1 MNATD
6 KQLKNNIDEFKGD
19 EAKLDPLALK
29 SFANSKKVYIQ
40 GSSSNINVPF
50 REITISD
57 TPSQFGAEKMHPF
70 LFMIHRAPTLTQITA
85 LIFVMVCLSCA
96 KIGLMQEMTH

>member
-29 SFANSKKVYIQ
+29 SFANSKKSLHTRFVIQ
-40 GSSSNINVPF
+40 Y
-50 REITISD
+50 
-57 TPSQFGAEKMHPF
+57 
-70 LFMIHRAPTLTQITA
+70 
-85 LIFVMVCLSCA
+85 
-96 KIGLMQEMTH
+96 

>member
-29 SFANSKKVYIQ
+29 SFANS
-40 GSSSNINVPF
+40 N
-50 REITISD
+50 
-57 TPSQFGAEKMHPF
+57 TPSNP
-70 LFMIHRAPTLTQITA
+70 PTINRFKYNSFAMRKYNGISNVL
-85 LIFVMVCLSCA
+85 
-96 KIGLMQEMTH
+96 